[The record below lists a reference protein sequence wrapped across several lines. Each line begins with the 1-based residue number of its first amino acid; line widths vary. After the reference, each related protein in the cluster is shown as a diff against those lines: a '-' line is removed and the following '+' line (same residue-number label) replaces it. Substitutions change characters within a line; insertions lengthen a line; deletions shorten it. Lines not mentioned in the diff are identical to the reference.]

1 MPVLYSVTA
10 GGSWVRLPPV
20 TPAQIVIS
28 RQIRKF
34 FTGNLQAPV
43 SVANHC
49 SVVELSL
56 LVLWFVKCYMFL
68 FPFKHSSGCQLST
81 FSWKWDQLLASTD
94 CQNISHY
101 THQST
106 WILRIWRGRRRGW
119 WRRRYWQYILLGNVV
134 CCNQS
139 FSLRFCCS
147 FNSWLSLVSQA
158 LTFSWTNAD

>member
-49 SVVELSL
+49 SAA
-56 LVLWFVKCYMFL
+56 
-68 FPFKHSSGCQLST
+68 
-81 FSWKWDQLLASTD
+81 FSNCT
-94 CQNISHY
+94 
-101 THQST
+101 
-106 WILRIWRGRRRGW
+106 
-119 WRRRYWQYILLGNVV
+119 VV
-134 CCNQS
+134 CKLLHIS
-139 FSLRFCCS
+139 FPLQTSIRLSVIHLFLEMKLTTCEHRLPEYQPLHTSVHLDTTCLKRKKKRMMKEEVLTIYIIKKCC
-147 FNSWLSLVSQA
+147 LL
-158 LTFSWTNAD
+158 

>member
-1 MPVLYSVTA
+1 MVPLFLYPLYLSLYKTDISLTWTLRVPGPTGVHHRDSSIKCQVWNMLLSQGPEVKNNLMPVLYSVTA

-56 LVLWFVKCYMFL
+56 LVLQFVKCYMFL
-68 FPFKHSSGCQLST
+68 FLFKHSSGCQLST
-81 FSWKWDQLLASTD
+81 FSWK
-94 CQNISHY
+94 
-101 THQST
+101 
-106 WILRIWRGRRRGW
+106 
-119 WRRRYWQYILLGNVV
+119 
-134 CCNQS
+134 
-139 FSLRFCCS
+139 
-147 FNSWLSLVSQA
+147 
-158 LTFSWTNAD
+158 